1 LTIHKN
7 KAGQR
12 HAVIT
17 LTTVFESQWEI
28 LLTNGKNVNDLIVCA
43 QNAPKIDEKIKYVPL
58 KNQGKFCLFL
68 RLKLHERH
76 EQMFV
81 L

>member
-1 LTIHKN
+1 MVIIVNNMKCFSINLTIHKN

-28 LLTNGKNVNDLIVCA
+28 LLTNGKNVNDLIVYT
-43 QNAPKIDEKIKYVPL
+43 QNAPKIDEKKDIF
-58 KNQGKFCLFL
+58 G
-68 RLKLHERH
+68 
-76 EQMFV
+76 
-81 L
+81 